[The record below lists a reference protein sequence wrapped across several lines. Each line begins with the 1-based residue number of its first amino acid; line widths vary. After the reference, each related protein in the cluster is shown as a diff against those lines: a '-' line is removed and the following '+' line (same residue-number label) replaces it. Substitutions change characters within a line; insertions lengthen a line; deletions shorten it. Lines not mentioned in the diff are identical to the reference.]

1 MSRSRS
7 APMYRLALL
16 LLMLTTVLPAQAA
29 PVAPTQ
35 GADDV
40 SAALQSAKAAWP
52 GAKII
57 APDHRV
63 PCSTPAIADT
73 PTAVRNGVAQIRVRC
88 IGSPG
93 WTRFV
98 ALQVEQDTLVAVLR
112 APLARGQALSATQI
126 DWQSRDA
133 LRLPADV
140 LTQATALTSLSAR
153 RDLAAGTV
161 LSQSQLI
168 APKTIARGQAVML
181 VSRAPGMEIRAPGEA
196 LADAALGARVRVRN
210 STSRRIVEG
219 IAQADGTVEVAL

>member
-1 MSRSRS
+1 
-7 APMYRLALL
+7 MYRLALL
-16 LLMLTTVLPAQAA
+16 LLTLTTVLPAQAA
-29 PVAPTQ
+29 PVPASVQ

-63 PCSTPAIADT
+63 ACVTPAIADA
-73 PTAVRNGVAQIRVRC
+73 PTAARNGVTQIRVRC
-88 IGSPG
+88 IGTPG

-98 ALQVEQDTLVAVLR
+98 ALRVEQDALVAVLR
-112 APLARGQALSATQI
+112 SPLARGQALTATQI

-140 LTQATALTSLSAR
+140 LTQTTALNNLSAR
-153 RDLAAGTV
+153 RDLGAGTV
-161 LSQSQLI
+161 LLQSQLI

-181 VSRAPGMEIRAPGEA
+181 ISRAPGMEIRAPGEA
-196 LADAALGARVRVRN
+196 MADAALGARVRVRN
-210 STSRRIVEG
+210 NTSRRIVEG
-219 IAQADGTVEVAL
+219 IAQADGTVEVTL